1 VDGQLWQQQPQELA
15 IRLVKRKRSRR
26 AKFKPKTEAAQ
37 RGGEIN
43 ELASEMQ
50 LTFWLPS
57 GWMGGDGLADK
68 VTGETGTEDQLHG
81 KKNEICAG
89 QVEILLTNE
98 ILKLFYFHIG
108 YI

>member
-26 AKFKPKTEAAQ
+26 AIFKSKPEAAQ
-37 RGGEIN
+37 RGGEFN

-81 KKNEICAG
+81 KKN
-89 QVEILLTNE
+89 
-98 ILKLFYFHIG
+98 
-108 YI
+108 